1 MQAPQGAGESP
12 PPRHRDGKIHPK
24 TLTPP
29 LCLLC
34 AMPHFSLP
42 AGKNLGAVP
51 PETRVLLATA
61 SPARDRWPS
70 REGPSIGTRI
80 SRPEPHAARGNRG
93 PHRPTRAVEIS
104 LGYPIDHHK
113 VPSTR
118 RDTDRFSQ
126 PPTIP
131 LAVVAYDP
139 AQAEPSNMNGATAQ
153 GTEYLVRPTSHTLV
167 DPTHQSFLNP
177 FGRLNASSLCVPTRS
192 FPISKLDPPPPSATR
207 FNSAPRTPR
216 MIRTGTAA

>member
-1 MQAPQGAGESP
+1 MSRRVSSESGGSRDARAIARGSGDIGRNYTRGRTFSSGQGESANMQAPQGAGESP

-42 AGKNLGAVP
+42 AGKNLVGVP

-61 SPARDRWPS
+61 CDRWPS
-70 REGPSIGTRI
+70 REGSSIGTRI

-104 LGYPIDHHK
+104 LGYPINHHHK
-113 VPSTR
+113 VPSTTR
-118 RDTDRFSQ
+118 GTDRF
-126 PPTIP
+126 
-131 LAVVAYDP
+131 
-139 AQAEPSNMNGATAQ
+139 
-153 GTEYLVRPTSHTLV
+153 
-167 DPTHQSFLNP
+167 THP
-177 FGRLNASSLCVPTRS
+177 PTRS
-192 FPISKLDPPPPSATR
+192 HSQSSRTTRLKLNRAT
-207 FNSAPRTPR
+207 
-216 MIRTGTAA
+216 

>member
-24 TLTPP
+24 TLNPP

-51 PETRVLLATA
+51 PETRVLPATA
-61 SPARDRWPS
+61 RTASLACDRWPS
-70 REGPSIGTRI
+70 REGSSIGTRI
-80 SRPEPHAARGNRG
+80 SRPEPLSARGNRG
-93 PHRPTRAVEIS
+93 PRRPTRAVEIS
-104 LGYPIDHHK
+104 LGYPIDHRK
-113 VPSTR
+113 VYPPVPST
-118 RDTDRFSQ
+118 DRFTP

-167 DPTHQSFLNP
+167 DPTFNH
-177 FGRLNASSLCVPTRS
+177 SSIHRERIV
-192 FPISKLDPPPPSATR
+192 
-207 FNSAPRTPR
+207 
-216 MIRTGTAA
+216 